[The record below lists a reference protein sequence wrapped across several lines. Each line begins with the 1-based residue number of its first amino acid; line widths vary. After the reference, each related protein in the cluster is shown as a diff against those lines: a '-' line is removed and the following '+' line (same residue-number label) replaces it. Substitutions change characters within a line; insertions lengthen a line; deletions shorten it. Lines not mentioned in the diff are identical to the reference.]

1 MIFYTIIMLNLTSFK
16 AFINICICMNM
27 YSFLLQKQKG
37 TEDSVFNMVQQVT
50 MQKRLQ
56 RLENKIVRIYLYF
69 IYINF
74 SGE

>member
-1 MIFYTIIMLNLTSFK
+1 
-16 AFINICICMNM
+16 MNM

>member
-1 MIFYTIIMLNLTSFK
+1 MIFYY
-16 AFINICICMNM
+16 ICICMNM